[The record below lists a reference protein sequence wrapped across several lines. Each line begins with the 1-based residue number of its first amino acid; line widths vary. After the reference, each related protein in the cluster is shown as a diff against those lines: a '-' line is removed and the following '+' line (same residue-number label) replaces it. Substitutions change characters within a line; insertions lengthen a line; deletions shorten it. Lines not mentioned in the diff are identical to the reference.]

1 MWVLRWVA
9 EVWCWIG
16 ASALLRVETTKRR
29 ERLHPS
35 PFEIPQGKAGEL
47 QRRVVGSV
55 VERGGVEVGGIRQ
68 WAGRGSRGY
77 P

>member
-35 PFEIPQGKAGEL
+35 TGEL

-55 VERGGVEVGGIRQ
+55 VERGGVEVGGIRE
-68 WAGRGSRGY
+68 WVGRGSRGY